1 MKSLI
6 FITFAK
12 FKLNHPNHIINM
24 KINRLYVAF
33 GLTVGILFSSCQSKV
48 DLIVHNA
55 NVYTMGQSK
64 SKASAFVVNDGKFVD
79 VGGEELLERYT
90 AKKVLDLQELPVYP
104 GFIDSHCH
112 FLSLGL
118 SLNKVDLVGTKSFE
132 EVLDRVKRYATNKE
146 LKAITGR
153 GWDQNDWAVKKL
165 PNKEELDV
173 LFPDIPVAL
182 RRIDGHALLVNQKAL
197 ELAGITLESEVAGG
211 QIVKE
216 NGKLTG
222 VLIDA
227 PMEMVTNILP
237 KPSVEEKIKALQ
249 DAEEIG
255 FANGLTTVSVA
266 GLDKDDIFLID
277 SLHKTGALT
286 MRIYVMISNSQE
298 NMDYFLKEGPY
309 KTDKLNVRSFK
320 VYADGALGSRG
331 AALKN
336 SYSDLDN
343 HIGAFITSKD
353 SLEVLAYKLAAS
365 PFQMNTHAI
374 GDAANQVV
382 LEAYNKALVFSDDP
396 RWRVEHA
403 QIIDTNDIKL
413 FNRKIIPSVQPTH
426 ATSDMYWAED
436 RLGEDRLYGAY
447 ANKALLE
454 QSGRIALG
462 TDFPVED
469 VNPFKTFYAAV
480 VRKDSEAFP
489 EEGYLPENK
498 LSEIEALKGMTI
510 WGAYANFED
519 KEKGSIEAGK
529 VADFIILDR
538 DIIKVSEK
546 RILRTRVVAT
556 LVDGQIVYS
565 NRIN

>member
-1 MKSLI
+1 M
-6 FITFAK
+6 
-12 FKLNHPNHIINM
+12 
-24 KINRLYVAF
+24 
-33 GLTVGILFSSCQSKV
+33 Q
-48 DLIVHNA
+48 
-55 NVYTMGQSK
+55 
-64 SKASAFVVNDGKFVD
+64 
-79 VGGEELLERYT
+79 
-90 AKKVLDLQELPVYP
+90 
-104 GFIDSHCH
+104 
-112 FLSLGL
+112 
-118 SLNKVDLVGTKSFE
+118 
-132 EVLDRVKRYATNKE
+132 
-146 LKAITGR
+146 
-153 GWDQNDWAVKKL
+153 KKL
-165 PNKEELDV
+165 V
-173 LFPDIPVAL
+173 
-182 RRIDGHALLVNQKAL
+182 
-197 ELAGITLESEVAGG
+197 
-211 QIVKE
+211 
-216 NGKLTG
+216 
-222 VLIDA
+222 
-227 PMEMVTNILP
+227 
-237 KPSVEEKIKALQ
+237 
-249 DAEEIG
+249 

-286 MRIYVMISNSQE
+286 MRIYAMISNSQE

-382 LEAYNKALVFSDDP
+382 LEAYKKALVFSDDP
-396 RWRVEHA
+396 RWRIEHA

-436 RLGEDRLYGAY
+436 RLGEDRLFGAY
-447 ANKALLE
+447 ANKSLLE

-462 TDFPVED
+462 TDSPVED

-498 LSEIEALKGMTI
+498 LSKIEALKGMTI

-519 KEKGSIEAGK
+519 KDKGSIEAGK

-538 DIIKVSEK
+538 DILTVNEK
-546 RILRTRVVAT
+546 RILKTRVVAT
-556 LVDGQIVYS
+556 LVDGQIVFS